1 MIFQHVTRK
10 HIRTHTGK
18 TREHSFYDPVMI
30 VRGHLEL
37 PLSVRLSICL
47 SVRLSVCLSVLHT
60 LRNRVCVLLKFSVDL
75 FETLRTCC
83 GHNENMYMDF

>member
-10 HIRTHTGK
+10 HIKTHA
-18 TREHSFYDPVMI
+18 EHSFFCPRDDSEGGIKNCPY
-30 VRGHLEL
+30 
-37 PLSVRLSICL
+37 
-47 SVRLSVCLSVLHT
+47 LSVCLSVCPSVRHT

-83 GHNENMYMDF
+83 GHNEDMYMDF